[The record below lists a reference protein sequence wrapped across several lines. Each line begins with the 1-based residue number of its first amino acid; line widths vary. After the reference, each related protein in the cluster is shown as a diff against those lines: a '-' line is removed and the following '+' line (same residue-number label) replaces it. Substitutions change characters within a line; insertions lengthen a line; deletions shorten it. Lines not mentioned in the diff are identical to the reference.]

1 MFMLGKKMKMTQV
14 WKDDKLV
21 PVTLISA
28 APNKVAI
35 VRTADKDGYQA
46 YQLQLGRTKR
56 EFRTEK
62 YKDVVS
68 LNAGDTLD
76 VSAFKEGDKVHIR
89 GTMKGRGFQGT
100 VHRYNFGGGPK
111 THGQKNRHRAPGSI
125 GSTAPQRVWP
135 GRRMAGH
142 MGTTIVTVKNLQVVE
157 VREEENLLLIRGAVP
172 GANGSYL
179 EIFKSGKMS
188 RVKKADEVG
197 QPAKTQAAKPPK
209 PSKPSKPSPA
219 PSAEKK

>member
-1 MFMLGKKMKMTQV
+1 MRRAALVSVLSKKLRDSEVKFFESLAV
-14 WKDDKLV
+14 
-21 PVTLISA
+21 A
-28 APNKVAI
+28 APKTKMVSEMLRGLLNIK
-35 VRTADKDGYQA
+35 KS
-46 YQLQLGRTKR
+46 TKR

-142 MGTTIVTVKNLQVVE
+142 MGTTIVTVKNLQVVGVDPE
-157 VREEENLLLIRGAVP
+157 KRTLMVKGAVP
-172 GANGSYL
+172 GTVGSIV
-179 EIFKSGKMS
+179 EI
-188 RVKKADEVG
+188 RAVQVLKK
-197 QPAKTQAAKPPK
+197 KK
-209 PSKPSKPSPA
+209 
-219 PSAEKK
+219 EK

>member
-1 MFMLGKKMKMTQV
+1 MPYNMQVPFNGRFWWENLRRFHKEVRLGREPPWAVFLCLYRRTPKGKIKKMFMLGKKMKMTQI

-28 APNKVAI
+28 EPNKVAI

-142 MGTTIVTVKNLQVVE
+142 MGTTIVTVKN
-157 VREEENLLLIRGAVP
+157 
-172 GANGSYL
+172 
-179 EIFKSGKMS
+179 
-188 RVKKADEVG
+188 
-197 QPAKTQAAKPPK
+197 
-209 PSKPSKPSPA
+209 
-219 PSAEKK
+219 